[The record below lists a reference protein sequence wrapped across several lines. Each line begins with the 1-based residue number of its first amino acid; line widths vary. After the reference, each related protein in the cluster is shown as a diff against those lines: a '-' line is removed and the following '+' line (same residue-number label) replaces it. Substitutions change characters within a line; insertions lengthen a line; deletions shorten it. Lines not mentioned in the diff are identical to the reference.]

1 MTQQRLTLFDGGKN
15 DVNFEKCA
23 CGEPLNKLAE
33 RELERNSVSEE
44 GLSDRDDIRGRDPE
58 RRGPRK
64 AEYESQSRSRPRET

>member
-1 MTQQRLTLFDGGKN
+1 M
-15 DVNFEKCA
+15 
-23 CGEPLNKLAE
+23 NKLAE